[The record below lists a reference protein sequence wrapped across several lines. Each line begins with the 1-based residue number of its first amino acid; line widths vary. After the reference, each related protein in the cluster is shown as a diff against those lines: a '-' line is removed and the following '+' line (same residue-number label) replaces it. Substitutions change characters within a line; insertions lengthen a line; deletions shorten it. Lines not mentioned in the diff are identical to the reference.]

1 MYLISTLQGGVT
13 LFKNSSKTDDNQ
25 LRMAFL
31 FGYIIVGNV
40 VDNIAAPKKL
50 AIFLQVTLGVTWCS
64 TGTIVKF
71 SL

>member
-1 MYLISTLQGGVT
+1 
-13 LFKNSSKTDDNQ
+13 
-25 LRMAFL
+25 MAFL

-64 TGTIVKF
+64 TGTVVKF
-71 SL
+71 SLQRNDC